1 MVMMTASGATV
12 VTASGAAVTA
22 APGTAVIAA
31 SGTAVAAAVVVSM
44 ITVSGT
50 AVTAGVCR
58 VTSARRI
65 IDYSFCFVQC
75 CIKILIQAMCFL
87 GRIDVRFF
95 FLLNHNLNFSFPDSL
110 FQNSCSEVLHLLNC
124 IIFLYYIMP
133 KYYKKD
139 FLIPCILLKI
149 LLD

>member
-1 MVMMTASGATV
+1 MTAAGTAV
-12 VTASGAAVTA
+12 VPAPGTAVMAASRAAVVPASGAAVMA
-22 APGTAVIAA
+22 ASGAAVVPA

-75 CIKILIQAMCFL
+75 CIKILIRAMCFL

-95 FLLNHNLNFSFPDSL
+95 FLLNHNLNFYFPDSL

-124 IIFLYYIMP
+124 NFFCIIS
-133 KYYKKD
+133 
-139 FLIPCILLKI
+139 C
-149 LLD
+149 

>member
-1 MVMMTASGATV
+1 MVMTVVMMTAAGTAV
-12 VTASGAAVTA
+12 VPAPGTAVMAASRAAVMAASGAAVV
-22 APGTAVIAA
+22 PA

-75 CIKILIQAMCFL
+75 CIKILIRAMCFL

-95 FLLNHNLNFSFPDSL
+95 FLLNHNLNFFPDSL

-124 IIFLYYIMP
+124 NFFCIIS
-133 KYYKKD
+133 
-139 FLIPCILLKI
+139 C
-149 LLD
+149 